1 MEPIAFMLLAGA
13 VLALLYLW
21 LIRKGRPQ

>member
-13 VLALLYLW
+13 VAALLYLW
-21 LIRKGRPQ
+21 LIRKGRPK